1 MEMLGFKAR
10 APRGMKLSKPPPRKL
25 TKLTDEIIKER
36 LDNVNF
42 NNGIR
47 ELSDLEQSRF
57 IEVNNNEIEKVY
69 RMKPASSD
77 QTELNG
83 SITNNNGFYEDNDN
97 NSCK

>member
-10 APRGMKLSKPPPRKL
+10 APRGKKLSKPPPRKL
-25 TKLTDEIIKER
+25 TPDEIIKRR
-36 LDNVNF
+36 LDNMNF
-42 NNGIR
+42 NNGIW

-57 IEVNNNEIEKVY
+57 IEVNNNEVEKVY
-69 RMKPASSD
+69 RMKPAILD

-83 SITNNNGFYEDNDN
+83 SITNSNGCYEDNDN

>member
-10 APRGMKLSKPPPRKL
+10 APRGIKLTKPPPRKL
-25 TKLTDEIIKER
+25 TTDEIIKER

-69 RMKPASSD
+69 RMKPAILD

-83 SITNNNGFYEDNDN
+83 SITNNNGCYEDNDN

>member
-10 APRGMKLSKPPPRKL
+10 APRGIKLSKPPPRKL
-25 TKLTDEIIKER
+25 IPDEIIKER

-69 RMKPASSD
+69 RMKPAISD

-83 SITNNNGFYEDNDN
+83 SITNNNGCHEDNDN
-97 NSCK
+97 TSCK